1 MKTKLL
7 VDQTLQFS
15 CFVSLSIHHF
25 GAILGVIP
33 PLILVG
39 LILLS
44 EVSLGETADMAI
56 ANSVVDPQNLLQSE
70 VCLSLPLVSGS
81 IGIYPLV
88 ICQIAIE
95 NGH

>member
-1 MKTKLL
+1 
-7 VDQTLQFS
+7 
-15 CFVSLSIHHF
+15 
-25 GAILGVIP
+25 
-33 PLILVG
+33 
-39 LILLS
+39 
-44 EVSLGETADMAI
+44 MAI

-95 NGH
+95 NGY